1 MLIIIILLIMI
12 VAGIVAFKFLSK
24 SKSEKP
30 DNSIEKVHLDI
41 KMKSNPIKES
51 MEVEAEKK
59 PLKRPLSPRN
69 AEEVAA
75 EKEEVS
81 PASEEPKEADENKK
95 VEAKNEVLDLDDLF
109 KTISIT
115 TEGEDEDFD
124 FGLRNKSDE

>member
-30 DNSIEKVHLDI
+30 DNSFEEVHLDI

-51 MEVEAEKK
+51 TEVEAEKK

-69 AEEVAA
+69 VEEVAA

-81 PASEEPKEADENKK
+81 PASDEPKEADENKK